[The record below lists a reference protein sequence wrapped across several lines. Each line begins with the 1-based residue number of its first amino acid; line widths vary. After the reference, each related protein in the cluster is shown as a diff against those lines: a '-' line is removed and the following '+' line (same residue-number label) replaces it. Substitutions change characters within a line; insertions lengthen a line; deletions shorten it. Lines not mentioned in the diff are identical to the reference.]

1 MTFLGCIPDLPHSHD
16 VDVFKESSL
25 HFTKKT
31 RRKDLSL
38 ALLAELSTW
47 TTTAL
52 LSQIFPSPLAVIGHL
67 LPLLQFV
74 NRNEKRDIFQSGSM
88 AVHGL

>member
-1 MTFLGCIPDLPHSHD
+1 MSPAHNWTTRGELLS
-16 VDVFKESSL
+16 ERLSSV
-25 HFTKKT
+25 
-31 RRKDLSL
+31 
-38 ALLAELSTW
+38 AW

-74 NRNEKRDIFQSGSM
+74 NRNEKRDMFQSGSM